1 MSYCVSYLQF
11 FISYKLRSGVGT
23 DPLSS
28 HSLTHLTS
36 DLHPGNL
43 HLPTTHP
50 SPSHTSH
57 WTHNL
62 SSKSDTLLAPYA
74 PEDFGKNQQ
83 SRERWRGV
91 SRGVR
96 VGGCEFGEGVGEES
110 VSSIMETLMRT
121 PVTGGGEGRRERKNV
136 YDPKV
141 TMDMRHKRVYM
152 NSNVV

>member
-1 MSYCVSYLQF
+1 MSYCVSSVSF

-28 HSLTHLTS
+28 HSLTHLTHLTS
-36 DLHPGNL
+36 DLHSDTL

-50 SPSHTSH
+50 SPPHTTH

-74 PEDFGKNQQ
+74 PEYFGKNQQ
-83 SRERWRGV
+83 SRERWRGE

-141 TMDMRHKRVYM
+141 TMDMRHKQV
-152 NSNVV
+152 